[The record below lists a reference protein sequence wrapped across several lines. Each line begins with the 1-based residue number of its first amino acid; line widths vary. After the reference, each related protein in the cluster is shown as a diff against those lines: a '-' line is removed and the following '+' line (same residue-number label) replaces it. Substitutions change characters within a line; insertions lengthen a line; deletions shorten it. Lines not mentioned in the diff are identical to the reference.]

1 METQDTVSGG
11 RRGSWRNRGSAVW
24 RRRTLILKFRGTLGG
39 SNGNGRN
46 SDTRGKS
53 NTSDLRHP
61 TDVGVRRDRWLQYNL
76 EGFVDKLGVSEG
88 NEGWLLWRSTDDSEF
103 SGASGA
109 SLSTLMVGIQLPSED
124 GCSRRVSLSLAGLE
138 PVHACVPRRISP
150 TTVKDP
156 INDLAE
162 VERWSSKAS
171 EDVTA
176 ELVGS
181 GDD

>member
-1 METQDTVSGG
+1 
-11 RRGSWRNRGSAVW
+11 
-24 RRRTLILKFRGTLGG
+24 
-39 SNGNGRN
+39 
-46 SDTRGKS
+46 
-53 NTSDLRHP
+53 LRHP